1 MKTVFA
7 HHILFTV
14 AAISQL
20 RLKNRLTS
28 RNKATQKSMAISL
41 SHLFPTVLALA
52 RQHTMYSDACVRNVR
67 GCNARLLFHKR
78 VVSKRCTVTH
88 FINIPWLSCI
98 HHFDQTF
105 AVVSPANDVQCRISG
120 MYEGAWHAHHFT
132 RELSARHLDA

>member
-1 MKTVFA
+1 LKTVFA

-20 RLKNRLTS
+20 RLRIRLTS
-28 RNKATQKSMAISL
+28 RKKHSEKTWGFSRL
-41 SHLFPTVLALA
+41 HYFPTVLALA

-105 AVVSPANDVQCRISG
+105 AVVSPANDVQCRISP
-120 MYEGAWHAHHFT
+120 ECT
-132 RELSARHLDA
+132 RVLGTLTISQGNCQLDI